1 MKYLLIVLP
10 ACFQTD
16 QRLANSV
23 FISLTCYTS
32 IRFVIPYRS
41 LEDTKMQRNRFRIWF
56 FNFVLTILLCSSL
69 CACGQKGAL
78 ILPPSD
84 TTPMLVTPQSF
95 PEPETDEPES
105 ERAPLG
111 ILPGSLPTLP

>member
-1 MKYLLIVLP
+1 MRL
-10 ACFQTD
+10 F
-16 QRLANSV
+16 RLAKWS
-23 FISLTCYTS
+23 FSLLS
-32 IRFVIPYRS
+32 AI
-41 LEDTKMQRNRFRIWF
+41 F
-56 FNFVLTILLCSSL
+56 FCMNL
-69 CACGQKGAL
+69 CACGQKGPL

-84 TTPMLVTPQSF
+84 TTPRPVTPQTF